1 MKNINIFICIL
12 PTILFL
18 TTAMA
23 AEVPLCALPQTQ
35 QTATTSQTDSTDCAQ
50 IIKNAEKIA
59 DTSKIKLSFE
69 NNTLLPP
76 QLTIGAVYLQPI
88 TMSPEGMM
96 LPRNQSDIHL
106 EMDIHAKGNLK
117 ARGFAPGDWL
127 PNANITYTIQK
138 VGDSEPLPCGGM
150 HKSSLNKYTC
160 ELMPMVASDGAH
172 YGDNVK
178 LNGPGF
184 YIVTFEATTNPNFG
198 WHTDTESKIL
208 GTEFVNWHFTQRY
221 LFKWT
226 GIGKIGGY

>member
-1 MKNINIFICIL
+1 MFIK
-12 PTILFL
+12 
-18 TTAMA
+18 
-23 AEVPLCALPQTQ
+23 
-35 QTATTSQTDSTDCAQ
+35 D
-50 IIKNAEKIA
+50 AEKIA
-59 DTSKIKLSFE
+59 EISKSTISLE
-69 NNTLLPP
+69 NTTALPKE
-76 QLTIGAVYLQPI
+76 LAVGAVYLQPI

-117 ARGFAPGDWL
+117 SRGFAPGDWL
-127 PNANITYTIQK
+127 PNVKINYTIQK
-138 VGDSEPLPCGGM
+138 IGDAAPLACGEM
-150 HKSSLNKYTC
+150 HSSKSKYTC

-184 YIVTFEATTNPNFG
+184 YVVTFEAQTDSHFG

-226 GIGKIGGY
+226 GVGKMGGY